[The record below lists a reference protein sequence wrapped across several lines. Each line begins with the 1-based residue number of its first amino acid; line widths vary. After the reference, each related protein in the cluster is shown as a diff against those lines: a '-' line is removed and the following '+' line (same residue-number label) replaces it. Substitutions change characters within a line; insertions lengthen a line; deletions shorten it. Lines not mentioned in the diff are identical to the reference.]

1 MLRDLVYLFFPTYCA
16 ACNNP
21 LHQNER
27 ILCTT
32 CRHELPLGNFHNVN
46 AKKIEK
52 VFRGR
57 ANIENGA
64 ALLIFQKGGLVQN
77 LIHNLKYR
85 GREEVGEELGKWL
98 GEKLF
103 QSTDFQNIKY
113 VIPVPL
119 HKKRLKERGYNQV
132 KKFGIEISKK
142 INAEYTDTFLKK
154 NSYNNTQ
161 SKREKLKRWQNTA
174 ETFELQ
180 NTSLLE
186 NQHIL
191 LVDDIITTGSTI
203 EACINVLKTVQGI
216 KISIAAM
223 AITE

>member
-1 MLRDLVYLFFPTYCA
+1 M
-16 ACNNP
+16 
-21 LHQNER
+21 
-27 ILCTT
+27 
-32 CRHELPLGNFHNVN
+32 
-46 AKKIEK
+46 
-52 VFRGR
+52 
-57 ANIENGA
+57 
-64 ALLIFQKGGLVQN
+64 IFQKGGLVQN

-98 GEKLF
+98 GEKLH
-103 QSTDFQNIKY
+103 QSIDFQNIKY